1 MYITINNIKGE
12 KRIDLSYSIH
22 SDKEIAVIRML
33 SDNVKYE
40 ILKLCSVMDP
50 ISDTKKMIPKGA
62 YAGRELISMLEGMV
76 ELNQFEI
83 DDQVTKTNKLKG
95 ITEITLNLDELNNSV
110 NLKDGRPSN
119 SLLTY
124 YVTDDKDFTHFEPQN
139 PQYKKL
145 KNGEF
150 TSLNLRIT
158 GQNNNVIAEGLQ
170 VTVVLHIRNRKILNP
185 ECSLKTPKGIKGTRQ
200 KGIVTHNPSEI
211 DQAQELLVRFPNLG
225 SDDVIIPGTAN
236 LSFNIELT
244 STVDP
249 NRTLVSN
256 IGRAIIKKL
265 AAKFEGNE
273 IMSVDDFDVLA
284 CYRDLWK
291 TKSEK
296 RNAIRQGI
304 ISTDGCTE
312 NCIKLRINAGN
323 KDATNTQ
330 DKAIA
335 DAYGNK
341 FIITLDFEM
350 LDSAALY
357 YQAGL
362 GNRLCYELTFN
373 DYNRVTKSGVS
384 SPKVP
389 DAKYKITDISLEYEI
404 ATQPDLARSIRS
416 EYEHMALLYDR
427 ILRHRKIIVNKKDT
441 VWNWAFNTPCKSLK
455 GILVLFEEEGSY
467 T

>member
-1 MYITINNIKGE
+1 
-12 KRIDLSYSIH
+12 
-22 SDKEIAVIRML
+22 
-33 SDNVKYE
+33 
-40 ILKLCSVMDP
+40 
-50 ISDTKKMIPKGA
+50 
-62 YAGRELISMLEGMV
+62 MLEGMV

-158 GQNNNVIAEGLQ
+158 GQNNNVIADGLQ

-185 ECSLKTPKGIKGTRQ
+185 ECSLRTPKGIKGTRQ

-265 AAKFEGNE
+265 AVKFEGNE

-312 NCIKLRINAGN
+312 NCIK
-323 KDATNTQ
+323 
-330 DKAIA
+330 
-335 DAYGNK
+335 
-341 FIITLDFEM
+341 
-350 LDSAALY
+350 
-357 YQAGL
+357 
-362 GNRLCYELTFN
+362 
-373 DYNRVTKSGVS
+373 
-384 SPKVP
+384 
-389 DAKYKITDISLEYEI
+389 
-404 ATQPDLARSIRS
+404 
-416 EYEHMALLYDR
+416 
-427 ILRHRKIIVNKKDT
+427 
-441 VWNWAFNTPCKSLK
+441 
-455 GILVLFEEEGSY
+455 
-467 T
+467 